1 METGHS
7 NTTTQ
12 GVRVRVAAQIQAD
25 QSDADR
31 RHFVYAYRVVITNEG
46 TERAKLMR
54 RHWIVRDAHGDIRE
68 VKGPG
73 VVGEF
78 PDLAPGESF
87 EYVSGCPLQTEW
99 GTMEGSYRMRRP
111 DGREFEALIGR
122 FFLAPNVAP
131 LASLTDA

>member
-7 NTTTQ
+7 DTTTD
-12 GVRVRVAAQIQAD
+12 GIRIRVAAQIQAVH
-25 QSDADR
+25 SDPDR

-54 RHWIVRDAHGDIRE
+54 RHWIVRDANGDIRE

-78 PDLAPGESF
+78 PDLAPGENF

-111 DGREFEALIGR
+111 DGTEFEARIGR

>member
-7 NTTTQ
+7 DTTTQ
-12 GVRVRVAAQIQAD
+12 GIRVRVAAQIQAD

-54 RHWIVRDAHGDIRE
+54 R
-68 VKGPG
+68 
-73 VVGEF
+73 
-78 PDLAPGESF
+78 
-87 EYVSGCPLQTEW
+87 Q
-99 GTMEGSYRMRRP
+99 

-131 LASLTDA
+131 LTSLTDA

>member
-7 NTTTQ
+7 DTTTQ
-12 GVRVRVAAQIQAD
+12 GIRIRVAAQIQAVHTD
-25 QSDADR
+25 PDR
-31 RHFVYAYRVVITNEG
+31 RHFAYAYRVVITNEG

-54 RHWIVRDAHGDIRE
+54 RHWIVRDANGDIRE
-68 VKGPG
+68 VQGPG
-73 VVGEF
+73 VIGEF

-111 DGREFEALIGR
+111 DGTEFDARIGR

-131 LASLTDA
+131 IASLTDA

>member
-7 NTTTQ
+7 DTTTD
-12 GVRVRVAAQIQAD
+12 GIRIRVAAQIQAVH
-25 QSDADR
+25 SDPDR
-31 RHFVYAYRVVITNEG
+31 SHFVYAYRVVISNEG
-46 TERAKLMR
+46 TERAKLLR

-73 VVGEF
+73 VIGEF

-111 DGREFEALIGR
+111 DGTEFEARIGR

-131 LASLTDA
+131 IASLTDA